1 MAQWLNDSMAQ
12 WLGAFECGQK
22 ANGSVVLAMVN
33 TIECAQTTNDTER
46 PPQSRFAPRD
56 DPKLPHVTKN
66 FASAISVG
74 PGTQTGRSTSP
85 TVLWSGQMAARHEL
99 PRSELE
105 SVLDQPETYQQLLGE
120 YSGPVSLGL
129 CVDENT
135 GEPCFLLRVGNADVV
150 RRRELDVDGHK
161 IRVIVRPG
169 YQAPV
174 AG

>member
-1 MAQWLNDSMAQ
+1 
-12 WLGAFECGQK
+12 
-22 ANGSVVLAMVN
+22 
-33 TIECAQTTNDTER
+33 
-46 PPQSRFAPRD
+46 
-56 DPKLPHVTKN
+56 
-66 FASAISVG
+66 
-74 PGTQTGRSTSP
+74 
-85 TVLWSGQMAARHEL
+85 MAARHEL
-99 PRSELE
+99 PRAELE
-105 SVLDQPETYQQLLGE
+105 SLLDQPETYQQLLGE

-169 YQAPV
+169 YRAPV